1 MDLTEEQL
9 VAAMPPATRTPDDV
23 VEPIVFPY
31 GEVKNA

>member
-9 VAAMPPATRTPDDV
+9 VADMPPATNTPADV

-31 GEVKNA
+31 GEVKGE